1 MSFKIIADSSANIW
15 ELPDENYS
23 SVPLK
28 IILGEK
34 EYVDVK
40 GLDVASFVEEMSISK
55 EKCGTSCPNVFDW
68 LEAFGDEKEIFVVTI
83 TSKLSG
89 SYSAAVQAR
98 EDYINNNPDAKV
110 CVIDSLSAG
119 PEMGLIVEKLLEFD
133 AQGLSFEEAE
143 REIKKYSE
151 KTQLLFSLQSLRNLA
166 KNGRVSNTVA
176 RIAGVLGIRVV
187 GMAKTGVLE
196 PLHKCKGEKK
206 ALEAIKEEMLNL
218 GYKGGKLRI
227 AHCENSDSA
236 KEIVRKVKEKFADV
250 DVKIA
255 ECTALCSFY
264 AERGGLLIGFETP

>member
-143 REIKKYSE
+143 KEIKKYSE

-196 PLHKCKGEKK
+196 PLHKCRGEKK

-236 KEIVRKVKEKFADV
+236 KEIVRKIKEIFADI

>member
-143 REIKKYSE
+143 KEIKKYSE

-196 PLHKCKGEKK
+196 PLHKCRGEKK
-206 ALEAIKEEMLNL
+206 ALEAIKEEMLKL

-236 KEIVRKVKEKFADV
+236 KEIVRKIKEIFADI

>member
-34 EYVDVK
+34 EYVDIK
-40 GLDVASFVEEMSISK
+40 GLDVASFVEEMSTSK

-133 AQGLSFEEAE
+133 AQGFSFEEAE
-143 REIKKYSE
+143 KEIKKYSE

-196 PLHKCKGEKK
+196 PLHKCRGEKK
-206 ALEAIKEEMLNL
+206 ALEAIKEEMLKL

-227 AHCENSDSA
+227 THCENSESA
-236 KEIVRKVKEKFADV
+236 KEIVGKIKEKFADI

>member
-143 REIKKYSE
+143 KEIKKYSE

-196 PLHKCKGEKK
+196 PLHKCRGEKK
-206 ALEAIKEEMLNL
+206 ALEAITEEMLKL

-236 KEIVRKVKEKFADV
+236 KEIVRKIKEIFADI